1 MLQVDVNCPNFDGG
15 TPLHYA
21 STKEMIQLLL
31 KHGANPNLQ
40 MKAPHPMG
48 EGAGSTVF
56 DMYLDT
62 MPEGCLAI
70 MNHYITTNGM
80 SVGGS
85 DLKVTYDYAVFRS
98 KSRGREMEVLVRIVD
113 TNHIDLLKHP
123 ICESF
128 LHIKW
133 LLVERYFYAY
143 IIFYLLFLVS
153 LNGLAVLDLSPVFED
168 NHKTGKSPLPEAI
181 DSDI

>member
-1 MLQVDVNCPNFDGG
+1 MRTGRG
-15 TPLHYA
+15 
-21 STKEMIQLLL
+21 S
-31 KHGANPNLQ
+31 
-40 MKAPHPMG
+40 
-48 EGAGSTVF
+48 GSTVF

-70 MNHYITTNGM
+70 MNHYVTTNGM

-85 DLKVTYDYAVFRS
+85 DLKITYDYAIFRGPS
-98 KSRGREMEVLVRIVD
+98 SSRSREMGVLCRIVD
-113 TNHIDLLKHP
+113 TNHIELLKHP

-143 IIFYLLFLVS
+143 IIFYLLFLGL
-153 LNGLAVLDLSPVFED
+153 LNGLAVLDLSPVFSD
-168 NHKTGKSPLPEAI
+168 NGSTGMAEN
-181 DSDI
+181 